1 MPWKRCENI
10 GDHWVNEKRLR
21 WWSLSRDEYRPVL
34 PSKICGCISIQ
45 DFSRSWGWSKP
56 LILGWNDVHSV
67 VETCLQ
73 CVESAGCREGQRG
86 VQRNSD
92 QTAEVLWK
100 SLCCLPYTSC
110 NDPHLARAS
119 RSSKA
124 DSVPKLSYFRWQP
137 LFRNWPGWSFCSLIN
152 KWLSGVG
159 FDWAL
164 PRFWSRYP
172 RYTSADGEIDMAPL
186 GNRGDQPD
194 GVRDLIDKKDGGL
207 HIGFR
212 KVIAAGVTYR
222 SHKVNRNDTGNNWSI
237 VQWCVSVSYGTM
249 VSPGIRMLFH
259 VIPVKRLAFCLRIRE
274 SGDDEQRAE
283 EDVLWPNA

>member
-1 MPWKRCENI
+1 MNQLSLVTPTITSRSNWRPCPQAKTDFSMNQRALEEVRK
-10 GDHWVNEKRLR
+10 H
-21 WWSLSRDEYRPVL
+21 WWSLGKREAVKMVKPITGWTSTGIALQNVL
-34 PSKICGCISIQ
+34 FYFRR
-45 DFSRSWGWSKP
+45 DFSKSWGWSKP

-137 LFRNWPGWSFCSLIN
+137 LFRNWSGWSFCSLIN
-152 KWLSGVG
+152 KWFSGVG

-164 PRFWSRYP
+164 PSILVRYP

-194 GVRDLIDKKDGGL
+194 GVRDLID
-207 HIGFR
+207 
-212 KVIAAGVTYR
+212 
-222 SHKVNRNDTGNNWSI
+222 
-237 VQWCVSVSYGTM
+237 
-249 VSPGIRMLFH
+249 
-259 VIPVKRLAFCLRIRE
+259 
-274 SGDDEQRAE
+274 
-283 EDVLWPNA
+283 